1 MRNRRFR
8 LRHEWA
14 LPYVAYLMS
23 QGISFSVACSTS
35 AIDVTTPFEL
45 APSDFPDAKWLKP

>member
-1 MRNRRFR
+1 MRKRSFR

-23 QGISFSVACSTS
+23 QGISFSVACSTGH
-35 AIDVTTPFEL
+35 IDVTTPFEL
-45 APSDFPDAKWLKP
+45 AVQDFPDAKWLKP

>member
-1 MRNRRFR
+1 VRNRRFR

-23 QGISFSVACSTS
+23 QGISLSVECATGHV
-35 AIDVTTPFEL
+35 DVITPFEL
-45 APSDFPDAKWLKP
+45 APQDFPDAKWLKQ